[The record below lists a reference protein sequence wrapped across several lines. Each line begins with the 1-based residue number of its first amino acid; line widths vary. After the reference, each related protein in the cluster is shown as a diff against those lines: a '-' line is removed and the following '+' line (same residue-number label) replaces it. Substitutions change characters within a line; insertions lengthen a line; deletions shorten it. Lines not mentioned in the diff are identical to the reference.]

1 MMAKQKRSDETQ
13 ETTVELITFG
23 ALVILFALFLLTNI
37 TDSLAMTAG
46 GLILLA
52 SGFYQSRRGWHVSL
66 TTWLLAGVL
75 LAGGIG
81 VRVFLVSYLRIN
93 WVAIALLLIGGF
105 VIWDRLRGR
114 RG

>member
-1 MMAKQKRSDETQ
+1 MAKRSEDSQ
-13 ETTVELITFG
+13 ETTVEMLTLAALIVV
-23 ALVILFALFLLTNI
+23 LALFLLANI

-52 SGFYQSRRGWHVSL
+52 SGLYQSRRGWHVSL
-66 TTWLLAGVL
+66 TTWLVAAVL

-81 VRVFLVSYLRIN
+81 VRVFLVSFVRIN
-93 WVAIALLLIGGF
+93 WVAIALLLIGGY
-105 VIWDRLRGR
+105 ILWDRLRGR